1 MSGIFLMVCN
11 MSVTAVFV
19 IVLVLLARL
28 FLTKAPRSFS
38 YYLWILVAFRLICPY
53 SFSSAVSIFNLD
65 LFGGYMTGN
74 QGMWTGQEEL
84 SELLSFGGSGT
95 GGQAADSQAVREE
108 DRMRG
113 TESASGAEDRRR
125 SISETEASSRMED
138 ENGRRSTSGAEGLQN
153 ASGEEGAAGI
163 SGGLRGAE
171 GETAGLADGGSGRGR
186 AGIEVLTGLWLL
198 GIAGF
203 WGFQIYSYRRLKKSV
218 AMACCYE
225 KGIYE
230 CENIEVPFV
239 MGVFRP
245 NIYLPLEITEDERR
259 HILLHE
265 QNHIRRHDYQVKLLA
280 VLLLSVYWFHPLV
293 WLAYHLM
300 CEDMEM
306 SCDERAVQGM
316 SSREKEDY
324 CRTLL
329 KLASRDAGLGRLAAG
344 QPAFGDSS
352 VKHRIKNILDFKS
365 PKKLAVVLGAVL
377 CIFVAFIALAN
388 GRQRLQIQCVKPPGT
403 GEIEYKFRLDQ
414 DIKSFLIYKE
424 YYRQG
429 EMRSYEVVRAGNLA
443 EAGVDKKGKMSV
455 DVQRHL
461 PEGNVA
467 FMHRF
472 EGEDAY
478 VRNDNSWE
486 MLGYYGYQ
494 GMAENYYLENQA
506 QRQDIEAEQ
515 EIALAAW
522 HLQAWQEM
530 VEGLPCEAFMDA
542 ETKKAALE
550 KNAGEILYYMVFS
563 EKDAEELEA
572 EYAVSPYAKALYEAK
587 NPYIGDAPADAR
599 LLERIGVFPDRK
611 RTMELETEE
620 EPYVLRI
627 HFEEPVQEEL
637 SFHKKME
644 KNAILLLCL
653 IENAGGV
660 EWTYPIESGEG
671 QRRFGCDRERAAKLM
686 GLEKTEDMGRFAE
699 SRSGVQELLTEYLG
713 FVDPEIT
720 ANSIGLGVEG
730 AYMSPEGQPY
740 QYSMYV
746 VGRLPGERYDQV
758 FQVLADEED
767 VTIEDVAEALLEG
780 GASKKMYVLQ

>member
-19 IVLVLLARL
+19 IVLVLLARRL
-28 FLTKAPRSFS
+28 LVKAPRSFS
-38 YYLWILVAFRLICPY
+38 YCLWILVAIRLICPY

-65 LFGGYMTGN
+65 LFRGYMTGN

-84 SELLSFGGSGT
+84 SELLSFGGSGEEDK
-95 GGQAADSQAVREE
+95 AADGQAVREA

-113 TESASGAEDRRR
+113 TESMSGAE
-125 SISETEASSRMED
+125 STPETEE
-138 ENGRRSTSGAEGLQN
+138 
-153 ASGEEGAAGI
+153 AAGI
-163 SGGLRGAE
+163 KNMSGAE
-171 GETAGLADGGSGRGR
+171 GETASLTDGGSDWGGT
-186 AGIEVLTGLWLL
+186 GIEVLTSLWLL

-203 WGFQIYSYRRLKKSV
+203 WGFQIYSYHRLKKSV
-218 AMACCYE
+218 AMAYCFE

-230 CENIEVPFV
+230 CENLEVPFV
-239 MGVFRP
+239 MGVFRA

-265 QNHIRRHDYQVKLLA
+265 QNHIRRRDYQVKLLA
-280 VLLLSVYWFHPLV
+280 ALILSVYWFHPLV
-293 WLAYHLM
+293 WLSYHLM

-306 SCDERAVQGM
+306 SCDERAVWGM

-329 KLASRDAGLGRLAAG
+329 KFASRDAGLSRLAAG

-352 VKHRIKNILDFKS
+352 VKQRIRNILDFKS
-365 PKKLAVVLGAVL
+365 PKKRAVVLGAAL
-377 CIFVAFIALAN
+377 CIVVALMTLAN

-403 GEIEYKFRLDQ
+403 GEIEYEFRLDQ

-424 YYRQG
+424 YYHQG
-429 EMRSYEVVRAGNLA
+429 EMKSYEVVRAGNLA
-443 EAGVDKKGKMSV
+443 KAGVDKKGKMFV

-506 QRQDIEAEQ
+506 RWQDIEAEQ
-515 EIALAAW
+515 NITLAAW
-522 HLQAWQEM
+522 HLQAWQDM
-530 VEGLPCEAFMDA
+530 VEGLPCQEFMDA
-542 ETKKAALE
+542 ETKKAALG
-550 KNAGEILYYMVFS
+550 KNAGEVLYYMVFS

-587 NPYIGDAPADAR
+587 NPYIGDAPADER

-620 EPYVLRI
+620 EPYVLKI
-627 HFEEPVQEEL
+627 HFEEPVQDEP

-653 IENAGGV
+653 IDNAGGV
-660 EWTYPIESGEG
+660 EWTYPAGEG

-686 GLEKTEDMGRFAE
+686 GLEKAEDIGRFAE
-699 SRSGVQELLTEYLG
+699 SENGVQELLTEYLG
-713 FVDPEIT
+713 FIDPEIT

-758 FQVLADEED
+758 FQVLADEKD
-767 VTIEDVAEALLEG
+767 ITIEDVAEALLKG